1 MIRGIFEKNGETT
14 ELVTNGMTEI
24 YPEIHIIPM
33 RAKKRIPHRRIDH
46 FTPAQAVFSGMAW
59 GLPVGIMTCV
69 ALASWGVFRWASI
82 VSIAV
87 FILWLWQNFWRK
99 H

>member
-24 YPEIHIIPM
+24 APEIHIIPM

-46 FTPAQAVFSGMAW
+46 FTPAQAVFSGIAW
-59 GLPVGIMTCV
+59 GMPLGILLCT
-69 ALASWGVFRWASI
+69 ALSGDGALKWWSIASMA
-82 VSIAV
+82 VSIFWV
-87 FILWLWQNFWRK
+87 WQNYGRK
-99 H
+99 R

>member
-33 RAKKRIPHRRIDH
+33 RATKRIPHRRIDH

-59 GLPVGIMTCV
+59 GLPIGIMTCV
-69 ALASWGVFRWASI
+69 AMATWGVFRWASI

>member
-33 RAKKRIPHRRIDH
+33 VAKKRIPHRRIEH
-46 FTPAQAVFSGMAW
+46 FTPAQAIMSGVAW
-59 GLPVGIMTCV
+59 GMPLGILLCT
-69 ALASWGVFRWASI
+69 ALSSDGALKWW
-82 VSIAV
+82 SIASMAV
-87 FILWLWQNFWRK
+87 SGFWLWQNFWRK